1 MRSVLFLIIIILL
14 ALVGSFFVSQQAS
27 YLLILSIVV
36 PVVFFAAFINPGIGL
51 YILIFS
57 MLLSPEF
64 EAGQTYGSS
73 LGRGV
78 TLRIEDF
85 LLIIIG
91 ISWFFRKALDK
102 ESGLFLQTPLNKPI
116 FYYILTCLLAT
127 GFGILDTRIN
137 PKTGMFFVLKYIEY
151 FIVFFMVIS
160 HVQDEKQVKRFVFCL
175 FLTCLIVSI
184 LGISQIPG
192 GGRVSAPFEGEV
204 GEPNTFGGYLVFVL
218 AIALGLI
225 YQLKDIRLK
234 ISLGVLIAVIIPP
247 MLFTGSRASYLAFIP
262 MIFVLAM
269 MMKNRAIIIGV
280 MLSLIIIS
288 PLFLPTVVKD
298 RVMHTFNQ
306 PEEPGQFQVG
316 DLHIDTSTSAR
327 LRSWAKA
334 ITDWPN
340 HPILG
345 YGVTGYSFVDA
356 QFPRV
361 LAETGI
367 VGLLVFISLLVSI
380 FKMAVANY
388 RQVTTPFAKGICM
401 GYIAG
406 FIGLIFHALGANT
419 FIIVRVM
426 EPFWF
431 FTGIVF
437 VLPMVEMQKEDA
449 VEKKAVLARASA
461 YR

>member
-1 MRSVLFLIIIILL
+1 M
-14 ALVGSFFVSQQAS
+14 LVMAFFVSQQPS
-27 YLLILSIVV
+27 YQLILCVVV
-36 PVVFFAAFINPGIGL
+36 PVVFIASFVNPGLGL
-51 YILIFS
+51 YILVFS

-85 LLIIIG
+85 LLIVIG

-102 ESGLFLQTPLNKPI
+102 EGGLFLKTPLNKPI
-116 FYYILTCLLAT
+116 FYYILACLVAT
-127 GFGILDTRIN
+127 GFGILGGRIN

-151 FIVFFMVIS
+151 FIVFYMVIS
-160 HVQDEKQVKRFVFCL
+160 YVQDEKQAKRFVFCL

-204 GEPNTFGGYLVFVL
+204 GEPNTFGGYLVFIL
-218 AIALGLI
+218 AIAAGLI
-225 YQLKDIRLK
+225 YWIKDIRLK
-234 ISLGVLIAVIIPP
+234 ISLIVLIAVIIPP
-247 MLFTGSRASYLAFIP
+247 MLFTGSRASYLAFVP

-269 MMKNRAIIIGV
+269 MMKNRAVIIGV
-280 MLSLIIIS
+280 MISLIIIS
-288 PLFLPTVVKD
+288 PLFLPAAVKD
-298 RVMHTFNQ
+298 RVMYTFNQ
-306 PEEPGQFQVG
+306 PEEPGQFQIG
-316 DLHIDTSTSAR
+316 DLRIDTSTSAR
-327 LRSWAKA
+327 LRNWGNA
-334 ITDWPN
+334 IINWPN

-345 YGVTGYSFVDA
+345 YGVTGYGFVDA

-361 LAETGI
+361 LAETGM
-367 VGLLVFISLLVSI
+367 VGFVIFIALLVSI
-380 FKMAVANY
+380 FKMAVTNY

-419 FIIVRVM
+419 FIIVRIM

-437 VLPMVEMQKEDA
+437 VLPMVEMRKEEA
-449 VEKKAVLARASA
+449 GE
-461 YR
+461 